1 MSIINKDLNKE
12 NAGVTNRYRKKSSI
26 PLNSLKSD
34 DSTDSNSL
42 TEKLQLLTQ
51 ITKHQTKSNV

>member
-42 TEKLQLLTQ
+42 NRKTPAFNTNNKA
-51 ITKHQTKSNV
+51 SNKI